1 MENIIPVSDMRFYNK
16 SLQDVSVGSPV
27 ILTKNGN
34 AKYAVI
40 DFDEF
45 RMMQARVRLFE
56 ELQKGYHSLA
66 SEKTVSQDEF
76 RKVFGIEK

>member
-16 SLQDVSVGSPV
+16 SLQDVSGGSPV

-40 DFDEF
+40 DFDEY
-45 RMMQARVRLFE
+45 RMMQARVRFFE

-66 SEKTVSQDEF
+66 SEKAVSLDEF
-76 RKVFGIEK
+76 RKAFGIEK